1 MRSEVPVRSRFELR
15 IARIPARLPAAA
27 VAVAA
32 AATCAVAPVPA
43 GACTAFCLADQGI
56 VAKNYDWSLGDG
68 RLLVNKR
75 GVRKFFS
82 LTGEPERGAWT
93 ARYGS
98 VTFNQYGQDLPQG
111 GMNEAGLVVEILWLD
126 DTVYPEPDD
135 RAELGACQW
144 IQYQLDTAATVAE
157 VVESLKEVRVRSS
170 AKVHWFVA
178 DRQGNAAA
186 MEYLDGKPVVHTGD
200 TLPAAVLTNHPYER
214 SLRYL
219 ERHEGAGELPST
231 RDSLDR
237 FVRAAVGLREILG
250 AGEGDAKGEGGAAG
264 SGEVSQS
271 APVSPVERAFELL
284 GRVDQGLATKWSI
297 VYEPA
302 AARIRF
308 RTLDLPGT
316 RELSL
321 EQLDF
326 DCASPVRS
334 LDLTAEVSGNVA
346 RQLADWTPE
355 DNRDLVAE
363 SYRNTPMFQ
372 GTPRE
377 AIQRVAAY
385 PATSSCVGLDLETA
399 KSTTSGR

>member
-1 MRSEVPVRSRFELR
+1 MRLRFPLVF
-15 IARIPARLPAAA
+15 ALLAASLAASPA
-27 VAVAA
+27 
-32 AATCAVAPVPA
+32 PA
-43 GACTAFCLADQGI
+43 GACTAFCLAEEGI

-82 LTGEPERGAWT
+82 LTGEPELGAWVS
-93 ARYGS
+93 RHGS

-126 DTVYPEPDD
+126 DAVYPEPDE
-135 RAELGACQW
+135 RSELGACQW

-157 VVESLKEVRVRSS
+157 VLDSLTRVRVRS
-170 AKVHWFVA
+170 AAMVHWFVA

-186 MEYLDGKPVVHTGD
+186 VEYLDGRLVVHTGE
-200 TLPAAVLTNHPYER
+200 TLPAPVLTNHPYER

-237 FVRAAVGLREILG
+237 FVRAAAGLRAPAPSAG
-250 AGEGDAKGEGGAAG
+250 AGDSSAAAG
-264 SGEVSQS
+264 ERPPDAAPS
-271 APVSPVERAFELL
+271 AADRAFALL
-284 GRVDQGLATKWSI
+284 GTVHQGPATKWSI
-297 VYEPA
+297 VYEPT

-308 RTLDLPGT
+308 RTWNNPGT
-316 RELSL
+316 RDLSL

-326 DCASPVRS
+326 DCSAPVRA
-334 LDLTAEVSGNVA
+334 LDLAAEISGNVV
-346 RQLADWTPE
+346 RQLQDWTPE
-355 DNRDLVAE
+355 DNRALVKA
-363 SYRNTPMFQ
+363 SYKATPMFK
-372 GTPRE
+372 GTPAE
-377 AIQRVAAY
+377 AVERVAAY